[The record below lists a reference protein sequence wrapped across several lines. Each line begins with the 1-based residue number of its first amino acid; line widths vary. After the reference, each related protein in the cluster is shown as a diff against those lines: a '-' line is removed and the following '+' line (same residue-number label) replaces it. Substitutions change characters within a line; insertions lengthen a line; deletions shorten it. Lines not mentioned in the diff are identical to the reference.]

1 MSKNEISQDLKV
13 FHKNLKDIKILDF
26 SRLLPGPFA
35 SSMLSAMGAKI
46 TCILPPS
53 GDAILSSYSPFD
65 EIRKGKKFM
74 TADLKNE
81 KIKKKILKMVK
92 DVDVVMEGFRPGV
105 MEKLGFGFKQLKKI
119 NSKLIYVSMTGYAVA
134 GTKGKLGGHDLNFLI
149 EAGVYDHIYP
159 KGSTHIPAI
168 QIADLAAGY
177 LMAMQVLS
185 ALTVQHKKRQ
195 AVHIQLSIQEA
206 ARLLG
211 FYLIG
216 AEHLIP
222 TLTGSYARY
231 HMYQSADGGRLMAAC
246 IEDHFYKNFLKTIGL
261 HEISENQQIMIAR
274 VQNLIEQKAL
284 AEWKKIFSKV
294 DACVSFLD

>member
-13 FHKNLKDIKILDF
+13 FHKNLKNIKVLDF

-35 SSMLSAMGAKI
+35 SSMLAAMGAKI

-65 EIRKGKKFM
+65 EVRKGKKFI

-81 KIKKKILKMVK
+81 KIKKKILNRVK

-119 NSKLIYVSMTGYAVA
+119 NPKIIYVSMTGYAVA
-134 GTKGKLGGHDLNFLI
+134 GAKGKLGGHDLNFLI
-149 EAGVYDHIYP
+149 EAGVYGHLYP
-159 KGSTHIPAI
+159 KGSTHIPNI
-168 QIADLAAGY
+168 QVADLAAGY

-185 ALTVQHKKRQ
+185 ALTVQRKKRK
-195 AVHIQLSIQEA
+195 AIHIQLSIQEA

-211 FYLIG
+211 FYLKG
-216 AEHLIP
+216 AEHLLP
-222 TLTGSYARY
+222 TLSGSYARY
-231 HMYQSADGGRLMAAC
+231 HMYLSADGGRLMAAC
-246 IEDHFYKNFLKTIGL
+246 IEDHFYKNFLKAIGL
-261 HEISENQQIMIAR
+261 TEISDDQAIMIDR
-274 VQNLIEQKAL
+274 VQNIISQKPL
-284 AEWKKIFSKV
+284 AEWKKVFRKV